1 MNYWKLIE
9 KVNLGSEL
17 ELIPFES
24 QVKMY
29 AKYYGSV
36 QAGFPSPAEDIG
48 VKKLSLDERYVSNPD
63 NTFFVRSK
71 GHSMHPTIQCGDL
84 LIVKSNII
92 LTDNRIPI
100 ISVNNTEF
108 SVKRYN
114 KKLKSFIPDNPQY
127 ETIQINENDVVVTLG
142 IVVHLIRD
150 I

>member
-1 MNYWKLIE
+1 MFL
-9 KVNLGSEL
+9 NLDD
-17 ELIPFES
+17 
-24 QVKMY
+24 Y
-29 AKYYGSV
+29 SV
-36 QAGFPSPAEDIG
+36 STPQALNADWEGWTLPYFGAVRAGFPSPAEDFG

-71 GHSMHPTIQCGDL
+71 GNSMYPTIQCGDL
-84 LIVKSNII
+84 LIVKSNIR

-114 KKLKSFIPDNPQY
+114 AKLKSLIPDNPEY
-127 ETIQINENDVVVTLG
+127 ETIQINDND
-142 IVVHLIRD
+142 IVVSLGVVAHLIRD